1 MFNKKGAMFGLD
13 ARIALA
19 IFGALSVISGAA
31 LYSAIQD
38 AKIVSIATDIDEFAK
53 AHDAYYIDVGSLMS
67 LNTSSSPND
76 LRPITEE
83 LLYSTKQGWKGPYT
97 SILDLWAVD
106 DGYLS
111 YDKHGMHSIHYFY
124 AKDTTWG
131 DSVVAGTGQI
141 CDSSNPCYLWVVI
154 HEVEPALAEQIDI
167 FYDNVKDFDAGN
179 VRVYTADTNT
189 NGKYDVI
196 GIKKSVVIN

>member
-1 MFNKKGAMFGLD
+1 FGLD

-31 LYSAIQD
+31 LYSAIQQ
-38 AKIVSIATDIDEFAK
+38 AKVISIAADIDEFAK

-67 LNTSSSPND
+67 LNPSSPNN

-83 LLYSTKQGWKGPYT
+83 LLYSTKTGWKGPYT
-97 SILDLWAVD
+97 SIKDIHTVD

-111 YDKHGMHSIHYFY
+111 YSKYGMYTIHYFY

-131 DSVVAGTGQI
+131 DSTSAGTPQI
-141 CDSSNPCYLWVVI
+141 CDDSNPCYLWVVL
-154 HEVEPALAEQIDI
+154 HEVEPTLAEQIDI
-167 FYDNVKDFDAGN
+167 FYDQTKDFDAGD
-179 VRVYTADTNT
+179 VRVFTGDTNT
-189 NGKYDVI
+189 NGKYDVLAV
-196 GIKKSVVIN
+196 KKSIVIR